1 VRRGEA
7 AGVRREEGAA
17 AAPPAAPPRLLDLL
31 SGEREGGCGWEEGAG
46 REKRGGERMTGGPRV
61 WVLWMK
67 ERSKGRR
74 MWEK

>member
-1 VRRGEA
+1 VR
-7 AGVRREEGAA
+7 V
-17 AAPPAAPPRLLDLL
+17 
-31 SGEREGGCGWEEGAG
+31 GGGGG